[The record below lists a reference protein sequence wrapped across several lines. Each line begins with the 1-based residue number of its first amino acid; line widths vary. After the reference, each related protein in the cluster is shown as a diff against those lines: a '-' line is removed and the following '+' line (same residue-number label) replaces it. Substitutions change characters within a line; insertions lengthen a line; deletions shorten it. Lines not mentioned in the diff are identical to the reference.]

1 MGLMKKGL
9 LALLILCIIGLS
21 AYAQDTSANCA
32 DKHKVLVNLLQE
44 KIKQIVNKSIHY
56 NYYLGDDLYTEKSFI
71 SDATVTYQ
79 NNKLVIYF
87 YISTQKYDLHSS
99 TMIRSEHGE
108 SVSFNPTSIK
118 DVSIKG
124 KYTDYAKSEL
134 GLLVINFDKEVEKHT
149 YIQKKK
155 NEDPSLLDNPLVNEF
170 ELPFLKSDNT
180 NPASIQNAL
189 MEFKKP
195 I

>member
-1 MGLMKKGL
+1 MNKGL
-9 LALLILCIIGLS
+9 LVILILCIIGRS
-21 AYAQDTSANCA
+21 AIAQDSSKSCSDRNKA
-32 DKHKVLVNLLQE
+32 LVNLLQE
-44 KIKQIVNKSIHY
+44 KIKQIINKSIHY

-79 NNKLVIYF
+79 NNNLDIYF
-87 YISTQKYDLHSS
+87 YITTLKYDLHSS

-155 NEDPSLLDNPLVNEF
+155 NEDPSLLDNPLVYEF
-170 ELPFLKSDNT
+170 ELPFLKSDNS
-180 NPASIQNAL
+180 NPTSIQNAL

>member
-99 TMIRSEHGE
+99 
-108 SVSFNPTSIK
+108 
-118 DVSIKG
+118 
-124 KYTDYAKSEL
+124 
-134 GLLVINFDKEVEKHT
+134 
-149 YIQKKK
+149 Q
-155 NEDPSLLDNPLVNEF
+155 
-170 ELPFLKSDNT
+170 
-180 NPASIQNAL
+180 
-189 MEFKKP
+189 
-195 I
+195 